1 MIASRIIEVIKLIN
15 NELNKNELV
24 SLILLY
30 EYYREILS
38 NSFRVGPGNSFIYFA
53 QLQNFSFWEK
63 ASLISDFE

>member
-1 MIASRIIEVIKLIN
+1 MMASRIIEVIKLIN

-38 NSFRVGPGNSFIYFA
+38 NSF
-53 QLQNFSFWEK
+53 
-63 ASLISDFE
+63 

>member
-38 NSFRVGPGNSFIYFA
+38 KSF
-53 QLQNFSFWEK
+53 
-63 ASLISDFE
+63 

>member
-30 EYYREILS
+30 EYYREIL
-38 NSFRVGPGNSFIYFA
+38 
-53 QLQNFSFWEK
+53 
-63 ASLISDFE
+63 

>member
-38 NSFRVGPGNSFIYFA
+38 NSF
-53 QLQNFSFWEK
+53 
-63 ASLISDFE
+63 